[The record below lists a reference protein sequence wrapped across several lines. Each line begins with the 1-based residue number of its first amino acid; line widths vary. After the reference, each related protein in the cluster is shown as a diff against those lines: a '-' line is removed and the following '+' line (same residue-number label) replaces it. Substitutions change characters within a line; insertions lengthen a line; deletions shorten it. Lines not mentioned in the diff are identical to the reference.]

1 MQENDW
7 NQASVGRDAAS
18 AAHVSATCT
27 HFMAVALLLRYCASL
42 ERPYVLSS
50 ARTEASHS
58 WSQF

>member
-1 MQENDW
+1 MQGGDW
-7 NQASVGRDAAS
+7 NQVLAGRDAAN
-18 AAHVSATCT
+18 AARVFATYKY
-27 HFMAVALLLRYCASL
+27 FMAIALLLRYRASL